1 MINRFYAEA
10 LFTTAVSTSSSSLSR
25 LEARSRELGL
35 RGDGDHVLVQLGQ
48 GAQRL
53 ARVDV
58 EVVVLVH
65 EARVPEQ
72 RHRPRCWP
80 PGADAA
86 AHPTRHVMTVLHV
99 TSCHVMPTLHVL
111 SCNAE
116 PKVPHVM

>member
-10 LFTTAVSTSSSSLSR
+10 TFHDSSVHILQHSW
-25 LEARSRELGL
+25 LEARSRGLGL
-35 RGDGDHVLVQLGQ
+35 RGDGDHVLVELGQ

-72 RHRPRCWP
+72 RHGPRCWP

-86 AHPTRHVMTVLHV
+86 AHPAPHVMTVLHV
-99 TSCHVMPTLHVL
+99 TSC
-111 SCNAE
+111 NAE
-116 PKVPHVM
+116 PGVPHSCY

>member
-1 MINRFYAEA
+1 MIVVLWFDAEVI
-10 LFTTAVSTSSSSLSR
+10 FHDSSVHIVQHYK
-25 LEARSRELGL
+25 LEARSRGVGL
-35 RGDGDHVLVQLGQ
+35 RGDGDHVLVELGQ

-72 RHRPRCWP
+72 RHGPRRWP

-86 AHPTRHVMTVLHV
+86 AHPAPHVMTVLHV
-99 TSCHVMPTLHVL
+99 TSCHVITRT
-111 SCNAE
+111 
-116 PKVPHVM
+116 VM